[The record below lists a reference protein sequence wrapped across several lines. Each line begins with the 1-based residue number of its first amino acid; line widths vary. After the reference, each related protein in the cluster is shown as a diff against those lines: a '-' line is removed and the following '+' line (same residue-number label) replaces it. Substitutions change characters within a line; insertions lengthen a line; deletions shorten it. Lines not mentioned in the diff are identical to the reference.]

1 MKILIVEDEI
11 KTGEYLSKGL
21 TEAGFVVDHADN
33 GLTGY
38 HLAMTAEYDLV
49 ILDIML
55 PDVNGWDIIR
65 MLRTAGKGMPVLLL
79 TALGTIEHRV
89 KGLELGADDYLVK
102 PFAFAELLA
111 RVRTLLRR
119 GITESQFKVADLSID
134 LVSRKVSRA
143 GNRIVLTSKEFSLLE
158 FFIRHQGEV
167 LPRSLIASQVWDM
180 NFDSDTNAIDVAVK
194 RLRAKIDNDYGTKL
208 IQTVRGVGYMLE
220 VPDA

>member
-65 MLRTAGKGMPVLLL
+65 MLRSAGKGMPVLLL

-119 GITESQFKVADLSID
+119 GNTMITESQLKVADLSVD
-134 LVSRKVSRA
+134 LVSRKVGTVAKLAMRQPF
-143 GNRIVLTSKEFSLLE
+143 VLFKGLTFQKLC
-158 FFIRHQGEV
+158 
-167 LPRSLIASQVWDM
+167 LPGAFRPGDHHNKMLRPGLCVVHASPQY
-180 NFDSDTNAIDVAVK
+180 
-194 RLRAKIDNDYGTKL
+194 L
-208 IQTVRGVGYMLE
+208 
-220 VPDA
+220 